1 MLSAADEFGSYEL
14 DGEAVA
20 SVERDKLPMSY
31 MGAKQRVQLP
41 WGTTAVVDPSIDL
54 SWVEVEE

>member
-31 MGAKQRVQLP
+31 GGETK
-41 WGTTAVVDPSIDL
+41 GTAAVGNYCL
-54 SWVEVEE
+54 R